1 MYKHLNSGM
10 HLNVVVVHAVEEL
23 LVEFLD
29 APVQLL
35 QLLLVFAPL
44 PLVPLEKPVVQQVV
58 RVEPAR
64 VPELFIIL
72 QTVTKIRL
80 GILAILLTFPVILQT
95 FTEIKAKIHHNSINI
110 HRNKTRTTHNSNI
123 HRNKDKNFPR
133 SPVLVF
139 FLCK

>member
-1 MYKHLNSGM
+1 MYKHLNSGT

-29 APVQLL
+29 ATVQLL

-64 VPELFIIL
+64 VPELL
-72 QTVTKIRL
+72 
-80 GILAILLTFPVILQT
+80 VIL
-95 FTEIKAKIHHNSINI
+95 
-110 HRNKTRTTHNSNI
+110 
-123 HRNKDKNFPR
+123 
-133 SPVLVF
+133 
-139 FLCK
+139 